1 MAGRRLL
8 SEGHDH
14 HLPHAP
20 RAVYLRG
27 WKAVLV
33 FGVSL
38 RTAGRRRRKY
48 SDCWFEYQDDASGM
62 QRSVVMR
69 RCEANAVKRRYAR
82 RGTEDAKRAPQTACE
97 NKERRRACSRRWR
110 TTAGNCLA
118 KLLTRVFSAGGR
130 ALTSTREGR
139 ENEPP
144 FRYADFRYAD
154 FGLKSWRAAKGCA
167 CGKPASVTHT
177 TYYSSNARPLQP
189 PREELPC
196 PGNVPNQH
204 CRTRALSPGGR
215 RIFFLPG

>member
-69 RCEANAVKRRYAR
+69 RCEANAAKRRYAR

-130 ALTSTREGR
+130 ALTVHARER
-139 ENEPP
+139 E
-144 FRYADFRYAD
+144 
-154 FGLKSWRAAKGCA
+154 RAAGHLA
-167 CGKPASVTHT
+167 F
-177 TYYSSNARPLQP
+177 
-189 PREELPC
+189 C
-196 PGNVPNQH
+196 PVPTSFSMRRF
-204 CRTRALSPGGR
+204 RTEK
-215 RIFFLPG
+215 